1 MLRDGMPYKAGYRK
15 YQIKTVEGANDPAM
29 MHEVIAR
36 RLARIKTGEVKPP
49 DLIVIDG
56 GNTQLGAALKAR
68 EATGLTI
75 PMMGLAKKF
84 EEIYAEDGRV
94 LRFDKESPGMQILR
108 RARDEAHRF
117 AVSYH
122 RNRRMKRNLKSLFD
136 GVDGI
141 GEKKRARALL
151 LLRKTDLGE
160 STAAALAEK
169 LKKETGI
176 SEQSAFELAQKIFRS
191 LPGQ

>member
-1 MLRDGMPYKAGYRK
+1 
-15 YQIKTVEGANDPAM
+15 
-29 MHEVIAR
+29 
-36 RLARIKTGEVKPP
+36 
-49 DLIVIDG
+49 
-56 GNTQLGAALKAR
+56 
-68 EATGLTI
+68 
-75 PMMGLAKKF
+75 MMGLAKKF
-84 EEIYAEDGRV
+84 EEVYTEDGRV
-94 LRFDKESPGMQILR
+94 LRFDRESPGMQILR

-160 STAAALAEK
+160 TDVEALAQK

-176 SEQSAFELAQKIFRS
+176 SAELALELAQKIFRS